1 MVDHIVSLVNRLP
14 LSFFYWAWNPGPWW
28 SATHIQNESLFLSL
42 ATLEILTFFLS
53 CVSEVTLNL
62 VKLTKKINY
71 HKQWHY
77 PHWVCF
83 VILRPAFHEIA
94 DSLVG
99 HDAGFCPNRFH
110 YFPLHIRM
118 MEQFL
123 YKYFVLVLF
132 VIPYLGKNFGNNK
145 KIFHRHH
152 TWLWCNLFFSDKR
165 VLPA

>member
-1 MVDHIVSLVNRLP
+1 MTTYLTESTEGKKVYVGLLFEEIQSIIVRTAWQKHCVVDHIVSLVNRLP
-14 LSFFYWAWNPGPWW
+14 LSFFYWAWNPDPWW

-42 ATLEILTFFLS
+42 ATLEILTLFLS

-99 HDAGFCPNRFH
+99 HKAGFCPNRFH

-118 MEQFL
+118 MEQSA
-123 YKYFVLVLF
+123 
-132 VIPYLGKNFGNNK
+132 
-145 KIFHRHH
+145 R
-152 TWLWCNLFFSDKR
+152 
-165 VLPA
+165 